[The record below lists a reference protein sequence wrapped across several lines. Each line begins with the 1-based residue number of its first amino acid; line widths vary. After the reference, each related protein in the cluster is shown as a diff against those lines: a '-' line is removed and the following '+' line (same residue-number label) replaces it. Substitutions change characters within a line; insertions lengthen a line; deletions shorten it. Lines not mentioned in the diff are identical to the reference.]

1 MLHMANIKANKKSVR
16 QTAARAARNKIVRT
30 RLKTLVKGFAAGSP
44 ATAASLVASAA
55 DKAVKSGV
63 IHRNKANRIKARLAK
78 KLAAAK
84 K

>member
-1 MLHMANIKANKKSVR
+1 MANIKANKKSIR

-30 RLKTLVKGFAAGSP
+30 RLKTLVKGFSAGGNAAS
-44 ATAASLVASAA
+44 ASLVASAA
-55 DKAVKSGV
+55 DKAAKSGV

>member
-1 MLHMANIKANKKSVR
+1 MANIKANKKSIR
-16 QTAARAARNKIVRT
+16 QTARRAEHNKVVRT
-30 RLKTLVKGFAAGSP
+30 RLKSLIKGITVESVKAN
-44 ATAASLVASAA
+44 ASLIASSA
-55 DKAVKSGV
+55 DKAAKTGV

>member
-1 MLHMANIKANKKSVR
+1 MANIKANKKSIR
-16 QTAARAARNKIVRT
+16 QSARRAEHNKSVRT
-30 RLKTLVKGFAAGSP
+30 RLKSLMKSFASAADAKLVP
-44 ATAASLVASAA
+44 TVASSA

>member
-1 MLHMANIKANKKSVR
+1 MANIKANKKSIR
-16 QTAARAARNKIVRT
+16 QTARRAEHNKIVRT
-30 RLKTLVKGFAAGSP
+30 RLKGLVKSLTGDNV
-44 ATAASLVASAA
+44 AASASQVASAA
-55 DKAVKSGV
+55 DKAAKTGV

>member
-1 MLHMANIKANKKSVR
+1 MANIKANKKSIR
-16 QTAARAARNKIVRT
+16 QTTRRAEHNKIVRT
-30 RLKTLVKGFAAGSP
+30 RLKSLVKSLNGDNVV
-44 ATAASLVASAA
+44 ASASQVASAA
-55 DKAVKSGV
+55 DKAAKTGV